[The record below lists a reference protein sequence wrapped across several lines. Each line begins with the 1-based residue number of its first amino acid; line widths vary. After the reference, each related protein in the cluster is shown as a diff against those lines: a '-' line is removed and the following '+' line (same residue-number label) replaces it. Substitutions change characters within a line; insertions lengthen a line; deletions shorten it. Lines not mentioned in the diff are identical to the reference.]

1 MGKLSMQG
9 KFSISIS
16 SANDFTEDFDRI
28 LSINATNIIRKGQ
41 VIGRQQSLYNRWIY
55 SEAFTEDTFSS
66 QFELFIFKL
75 VGLSDKIQS
84 IIKIHDTQ
92 VNIYI
97 QSEMGQ
103 LGYIITAKTLQL
115 LAELKLDIN
124 FHILSFGLV
133 SN

>member
-1 MGKLSMQG
+1 MQG